1 MREWTNVDECGRLV
15 GERERCMDDR
25 WARRTR
31 EGGDKG
37 RVCTT
42 GLAIVARSVGDWFS
56 RPSLAQNRLQP
67 LTCNRFDDCRAS
79 EG

>member
-1 MREWTNVDECGRLV
+1 MWTNVDDWSARESDVWTIDGREGL
-15 GERERCMDDR
+15 
-25 WARRTR
+25 ARG
-31 EGGDKG
+31 GGDKG

>member
-1 MREWTNVDECGRLV
+1 MREWTNVDECGRLI
-15 GERERCMDDR
+15 GERERCMGEKHSR
-25 WARRTR
+25 
-31 EGGDKG
+31 GGGEKG
-37 RVCTT
+37 RSCTT
-42 GLAIVARSVGDWFS
+42 GLAIVAREMGDWFS